1 MKQDLYFEFETEKEI
16 NLRDVFY
23 TVEFCTTQPY
33 YGVCPACGGVGRVIL
48 NGYDYPCPACI
59 GGRNT
64 SARAVILSAKK
75 YTVKRWRVN
84 KVTIGFDANE
94 WKPPEEND
102 VFFNCYRAKR
112 GDCFNRESRQLRA
125 SGWRGSGSVKL
136 EFADG
141 TKIHTSYEEAV
152 RLADEKNA
160 ESAALVKEYNEKY
173 GTTFEFEKPV
183 YDAKSR

>member
-1 MKQDLYFEFETEKEI
+1 M
-16 NLRDVFY
+16 
-23 TVEFCTTQPY
+23 
-33 YGVCPACGGVGRVIL
+33 
-48 NGYDYPCPACI
+48 
-59 GGRNT
+59 
-64 SARAVILSAKK
+64 SAKK

-102 VFFNCYRAKR
+102 VIFNCYRAKR
-112 GDCFNRESRQLRA
+112 GDRYDRESRQLRT
-125 SGWRGSGSVKL
+125 SGWRGGGCVKL

-160 ESAALVKEYNEKY
+160 ESAALVKEYNEKH

>member
-1 MKQDLYFEFETEKEI
+1 MKQTLSFEFETEKEI

-23 TVEFCTTQPY
+23 TAEFCTTQNY
-33 YGVCPACGGVGRVIL
+33 YGVCPACGGAGRVIL
-48 NGYDYPCPACI
+48 NGGDYACPAC
-59 GGRNT
+59 GGRYKT
-64 SARAVILSAKK
+64 SAGSVVLSAKK

-94 WKPPEEND
+94 WKPPEKND

-112 GDCFNRESRQLRA
+112 GDRFDRESRQLRT
-125 SGWRGSGSVKL
+125 SGWRDGGCVKL

-160 ESAALVKEYNEKY
+160 ESAALVKEYNEKH